1 MVTRPYIRVRGVT
14 ERRIESLG
22 ALDRGL
28 DGSAVVLRRRR
39 RRRGRRRRRRRRPG
53 ESRPGA
59 NWDRL

>member
-1 MVTRPYIRVRGVT
+1 MT

-28 DGSAVVLRRRR
+28 DGSAVFVFVFVFVA
-39 RRRGRRRRRRRRPG
+39 G

-59 NWDRL
+59 VGIEHVLLQAPSAGSLLGDPKTDL